1 MWLLPDW
8 FPFHPGRLWCHC
20 RMVYLPMGYIYS
32 RRFTYQNADTDKITA
47 ALRQELYVPGSRYES
62 IQWDAARHAVAD
74 IGKSGKW
81 WQFYC
86 GASFRHQAD
95 CTESG

>member
-32 RRFTYQNADTDKITA
+32 RRFVYPAAATDPTTV
-47 ALRQELYVPGSRYES
+47 ALREEL
-62 IQWDAARHAVAD
+62 
-74 IGKSGKW
+74 
-81 WQFYC
+81 
-86 GASFRHQAD
+86 
-95 CTESG
+95 